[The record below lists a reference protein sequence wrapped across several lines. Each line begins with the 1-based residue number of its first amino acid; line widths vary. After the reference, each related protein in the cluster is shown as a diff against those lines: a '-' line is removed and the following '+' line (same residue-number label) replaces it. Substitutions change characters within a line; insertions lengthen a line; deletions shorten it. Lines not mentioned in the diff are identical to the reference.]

1 MALIARKTG
10 GQFLRFF
17 VVGVGATLVHLLVYW
32 SLNAAFGLTEE
43 DAFAL
48 VVTLTFGYMV
58 SFIGNFIV
66 SLKWTFRTQG
76 SVKKGAG
83 FALSH
88 LVNWGMQVG
97 LLELFRVL
105 GVGGVLAWCMHAFLP
120 WVVAL
125 FPELGN
131 PASLL
136 LLPVFCVVVPIN
148 FLLVRFFL
156 TRGDAPTTKSAPCQK
171 RLD

>member
-1 MALIARKTG
+1 MALVARKTRE
-10 GQFLRFF
+10 QFLRFF
-17 VVGVGATLVHLLVYW
+17 VVGVGATFVHLLVYW
-32 SLNAAFGLTEE
+32 LLNAAFRLTEE
-43 DAFAL
+43 DGLAL
-48 VVTLTFGYMV
+48 KLTLTVGYVV
-58 SFIGNFIV
+58 SFIGNYFA

-76 SVKKGAG
+76 SAKKGAG

-88 LVNWGMQVG
+88 LMNWGMQVG

-105 GVGGVLAWCMHAFLP
+105 GVGGVLAWGMNSFLP

-136 LLPVFCVVVPIN
+136 LLPVLFVVVPIN

-156 TRGDAPTTKSAPCQK
+156 TQGDEKKPSRK
-171 RLD
+171 